1 MPCKRFGMEKGMGQI
16 LQKYQKMSVKVR
28 ASFWFLICSFLQKG
42 ISSITTPIFT
52 RLLSTEEYG
61 QYGAFNS
68 WLGIITIFVTLNLF
82 YGVYTQ
88 GLVKYEEE
96 RSIYSSSL
104 QGLNLTLV
112 LIWTAVYL
120 LFRDF
125 WNRLFSLTTVQML
138 AMMVMIWATAAFSF
152 WAAEQRVTYSY
163 RRLVLLTLLVSAAK
177 PAVGIFFVI
186 HAQDKVTARIL
197 GLALVE
203 LVGYT
208 GLFVV
213 QMVRGRVFFSRRF
226 WRYALLFN
234 LPLIPHYLSQTV
246 LSSADRIMI
255 RDMVGRSE
263 AGIYN
268 LAYQISLLMTLFN
281 TALSQTLS
289 PWIYQKIKAGKAQEV
304 TNIGFMAMGIIA
316 SANLMLMLLAPEAVW
331 IFAPK
336 AYYNAIYVIP
346 PVSMSVFFMFS
357 YDMFAKFEF
366 YFEKRVFIMSA
377 SVMGA
382 AVNIITNY
390 IFIQKFGYYAAGYTT
405 LLCYLIYALGHY
417 LMMNRVCDTC
427 LNGIRPFPASR
438 YWTLAGGFM
447 AAGFVLLF
455 TYRSRSLRYGLLLA
469 VLLLALIFR
478 KRLKEIAGSLVQI
491 RKSGKK

>member
-1 MPCKRFGMEKGMGQI
+1 MGKF
-16 LQKYQKMSVKVR
+16 LQKYQKMSVQVR

-52 RLLSTEEYG
+52 RLLTTEEYG

-96 RSIYSSSL
+96 RAVYSSSL
-104 QGLNLTLV
+104 QGLTLTMCLA
-112 LIWTAVYL
+112 WTAVYL
-120 LFRDF
+120 VFRDF
-125 WNRLFSLTTVQML
+125 WNSLFALTTVQML
-138 AMMVMIWATAAFSF
+138 AMLVMIWATAAFNF

-208 GLFVV
+208 GLFVI
-213 QMVRGRVFFSRRF
+213 QMARGKVFYSGKF

-234 LPLIPHYLSQTV
+234 LPLVPHYLSQTV

-255 RDMVGRSE
+255 RDMVGKSQ

-289 PWIYQKIKAGKAQEV
+289 PWIYQKIKAGRAKDVSGVA
-304 TNIGFMAMGIIA
+304 FMAMGLIA
-316 SANLMLMLLAPEAVW
+316 CANLMLMLLAPEAVAV
-331 IFAPK
+331 FAPRS
-336 AYYNAIYVIP
+336 YYDAIYVIP

-357 YDMFAKFEF
+357 YDLFAKFEF
-366 YFEKRVFIMSA
+366 YFEKTAFIMVA
-377 SVMGA
+377 SVTGA
-382 AVNIITNY
+382 LLNLITNY
-390 IFIQKFGYYAAGYTT
+390 IFIQKYGYYAAGYTT
-405 LLCYLIYALGHY
+405 LFCYLIYAAGHY
-417 LMMNRVCDTC
+417 LMMNRVCDRY
-427 LNGIRPFPASR
+427 LDGIRPFPAGK
-438 YWTLAGGFM
+438 YWGMSALFM

-455 TYRSRSLRYGLLLA
+455 TYRSRVLRYGLLLA
-469 VLLLALIFR
+469 AAVLALIFR
-478 KRLKEIAGSLVQI
+478 DRVKDIIKGLVDI
-491 RKSGKK
+491 RRAGKKK